1 MKRKRLTGWKRMA
14 AFAMALTLTVGDWT
28 SVGAA
33 GLPQT
38 DVQTVTEAVIQ
49 EEDAMEA
56 ALATEQTETESET
69 DSESAENDS
78 GQTENSEASEIPET
92 SEASE
97 TEKTVE
103 ETENVNDTEA
113 VDDTEVMETETEEE
127 SEEEIEEETEE
138 ETEEEELAAIDKP
151 SKVINVR
158 GKDDGS
164 IITTASGRQLRYAYV
179 NRFQNGVIAAGTT
192 DEIAGFKITKRSNF
206 WDKTVG
212 LYKYENNY
220 YGQCSG
226 TDIDGFV
233 NLYNKAEA
241 ILKGNTDKYQDA
253 YGMYRVNGKTYRAL
267 RSCDATGYHYVTE
280 GDEITEITVSDS
292 SENAKKR
299 IDEYAVKNDTQVLYY
314 SYNGHFYKQLTYESV
329 YDSASKKYKYV
340 VYANAYEEISFEK
353 TYVKISWNPVNNDT
367 ATMKNKAGDMMKV
380 GYEVVCDGNTKVYNM
395 PGLFLDAS
403 DGTVHEMI
411 TSDEARLP
419 YVILNS
425 GQQVSVKVRAVY
437 YHEVTS
443 NKQEVYWNW
452 NDNSQYII
460 ESKQTKYVVD
470 MYGKWSDTY
479 TYKNYSL
486 KKLSPV
492 TGTKVSEKGKEMSVT
507 WNAQNG
513 VDSYRV
519 YYLRSSKPLNITNI
533 ESFLQFY
540 NKRGTLYDA
549 YVNAKGE
556 NDSYETDSEY
566 ASDPYCNITIDSGL
580 PYFYCSVRLE
590 SAEEGYFSD
599 GSYSDVITATASI
612 NGNIPTVKNLKI
624 EKTYNGDDW
633 QLSWTPIDADVVIY
647 VFEEGK
653 KPAHYNYELL
663 NAYGYY
669 TDGQGQQKKLY
680 LKDAL
685 TELESKEIS
694 SYVRSYK
701 VKGIDGSYS
710 AISLKPGVKYT
721 FVAHT
726 YDAGSSLYNIQ
737 KKPVFTVNKEIKVT
751 DAQKN
756 QTYKNISVG
765 MTYYTAMSPASNM
778 VSYTDKVSVP
788 RVYTKAGKNSI
799 KLSFTRGSCT
809 GYEIYRLS
817 GKKYKKI
824 ATTTDYVYTDQ
835 NLKAGTKYS
844 YKVRSYYY
852 DPDRKTK
859 SYSIYKNLTV
869 STSRVNNIVLKVAK
883 NSKNTVK
890 LTWTKVGFATKYE
903 IYRTSESDKD
913 ITEISGWINSG
924 NSAVT
929 VENTKYELVKT
940 ITNAKTTTYTDKKLK
955 FGESYTYLI
964 CAYYKDG
971 KTLKY
976 ITASTRVKM
985 QLEEP
990 RNLVLTNKG
999 KNVSVKWDADK
1010 YAAGYQ
1016 IRYMVY
1022 DKYGEKKTVAEK
1034 YVTVKK
1040 NKYTIK
1046 GLSSGEYVNVS
1057 VRAYNSQKE
1066 YSGWSSSKEST
1077 SLAAVK
1083 SIKAVYDTKKNAV
1096 KITWKKVKGAK
1107 YYKVVRSVY
1116 TPLCNTDEKLYAATG
1131 NLIAKDSNDE
1141 TGYYSEVHYREYY
1154 GEDGSITG
1162 TAAYDRARL
1171 KKGVKYYYMVSAYGE
1186 KGTRIASYMTSEY
1199 GTQVASGKPAV
1210 IIYGVKVAAKVK
1222 NNKKGT
1228 VTVSYNKVTGAKTYQ
1243 IYRAEKKNGKYTL
1256 IGTTKKTSFADKKA
1270 KKKKTYYYKVVVNGR
1285 NELLADFT
1293 IRSSAVKIKVKK

>member
-56 ALATEQTETESET
+56 ALATEQTEKESET

-127 SEEEIEEETEE
+127 IEEETEE

-164 IITTASGRQLRYAYV
+164 IIITSQRLSGK
-179 NRFQNGVIAAGTT
+179 
-192 DEIAGFKITKRSNF
+192 EICLCESVPERS
-206 WDKTVG
+206 D
-212 LYKYENNY
+212 
-220 YGQCSG
+220 CSG

-340 VYANAYEEISFEK
+340 VYADAYEEISCEK

-411 TSDEARLP
+411 TSDVARLP

-612 NGNIPTVKNLKI
+612 NGNIPH
-624 EKTYNGDDW
+624 
-633 QLSWTPIDADVVIY
+633 
-647 VFEEGK
+647 GK
-653 KPAHYNYELL
+653 KSQNR
-663 NAYGYY
+663 
-669 TDGQGQQKKLY
+669 
-680 LKDAL
+680 KD
-685 TELESKEIS
+685 
-694 SYVRSYK
+694 VQWR
-701 VKGIDGSYS
+701 
-710 AISLKPGVKYT
+710 
-721 FVAHT
+721 
-726 YDAGSSLYNIQ
+726 
-737 KKPVFTVNKEIKVT
+737 
-751 DAQKN
+751 
-756 QTYKNISVG
+756 
-765 MTYYTAMSPASNM
+765 
-778 VSYTDKVSVP
+778 
-788 RVYTKAGKNSI
+788 
-799 KLSFTRGSCT
+799 
-809 GYEIYRLS
+809 
-817 GKKYKKI
+817 
-824 ATTTDYVYTDQ
+824 
-835 NLKAGTKYS
+835 
-844 YKVRSYYY
+844 
-852 DPDRKTK
+852 
-859 SYSIYKNLTV
+859 
-869 STSRVNNIVLKVAK
+869 
-883 NSKNTVK
+883 
-890 LTWTKVGFATKYE
+890 
-903 IYRTSESDKD
+903 
-913 ITEISGWINSG
+913 
-924 NSAVT
+924 
-929 VENTKYELVKT
+929 
-940 ITNAKTTTYTDKKLK
+940 
-955 FGESYTYLI
+955 
-964 CAYYKDG
+964 
-971 KTLKY
+971 
-976 ITASTRVKM
+976 
-985 QLEEP
+985 
-990 RNLVLTNKG
+990 
-999 KNVSVKWDADK
+999 
-1010 YAAGYQ
+1010 
-1016 IRYMVY
+1016 
-1022 DKYGEKKTVAEK
+1022 
-1034 YVTVKK
+1034 
-1040 NKYTIK
+1040 
-1046 GLSSGEYVNVS
+1046 
-1057 VRAYNSQKE
+1057 
-1066 YSGWSSSKEST
+1066 
-1077 SLAAVK
+1077 
-1083 SIKAVYDTKKNAV
+1083 
-1096 KITWKKVKGAK
+1096 
-1107 YYKVVRSVY
+1107 
-1116 TPLCNTDEKLYAATG
+1116 
-1131 NLIAKDSNDE
+1131 
-1141 TGYYSEVHYREYY
+1141 
-1154 GEDGSITG
+1154 
-1162 TAAYDRARL
+1162 
-1171 KKGVKYYYMVSAYGE
+1171 
-1186 KGTRIASYMTSEY
+1186 
-1199 GTQVASGKPAV
+1199 
-1210 IIYGVKVAAKVK
+1210 
-1222 NNKKGT
+1222 
-1228 VTVSYNKVTGAKTYQ
+1228 
-1243 IYRAEKKNGKYTL
+1243 
-1256 IGTTKKTSFADKKA
+1256 
-1270 KKKKTYYYKVVVNGR
+1270 
-1285 NELLADFT
+1285 
-1293 IRSSAVKIKVKK
+1293 

>member
-1 MKRKRLTGWKRMA
+1 MVLN
-14 AFAMALTLTVGDWT
+14 
-28 SVGAA
+28 A
-33 GLPQT
+33 G
-38 DVQTVTEAVIQ
+38 
-49 EEDAMEA
+49 
-56 ALATEQTETESET
+56 EQ
-69 DSESAENDS
+69 
-78 GQTENSEASEIPET
+78 
-92 SEASE
+92 
-97 TEKTVE
+97 
-103 ETENVNDTEA
+103 VN
-113 VDDTEVMETETEEE
+113 
-127 SEEEIEEETEE
+127 
-138 ETEEEELAAIDKP
+138 
-151 SKVINVR
+151 
-158 GKDDGS
+158 
-164 IITTASGRQLRYAYV
+164 
-179 NRFQNGVIAAGTT
+179 
-192 DEIAGFKITKRSNF
+192 
-206 WDKTVG
+206 
-212 LYKYENNY
+212 
-220 YGQCSG
+220 
-226 TDIDGFV
+226 
-233 NLYNKAEA
+233 
-241 ILKGNTDKYQDA
+241 
-253 YGMYRVNGKTYRAL
+253 
-267 RSCDATGYHYVTE
+267 
-280 GDEITEITVSDS
+280 
-292 SENAKKR
+292 
-299 IDEYAVKNDTQVLYY
+299 
-314 SYNGHFYKQLTYESV
+314 
-329 YDSASKKYKYV
+329 
-340 VYANAYEEISFEK
+340 
-353 TYVKISWNPVNNDT
+353 
-367 ATMKNKAGDMMKV
+367 
-380 GYEVVCDGNTKVYNM
+380 
-395 PGLFLDAS
+395 
-403 DGTVHEMI
+403 
-411 TSDEARLP
+411 
-419 YVILNS
+419 
-425 GQQVSVKVRAVY
+425 VKVRAVY
-437 YHEVTS
+437 YHEVTDIR
-443 NKQEVYWNW
+443 QDEYQNW
-452 NDNSQYII
+452 SDKSKYVI
-460 ESKQTKYVVD
+460 ESKQTKYVAD
-470 MYGKWSDTY
+470 MYGEWSDVY
-479 TYKNYSL
+479 TYKNDPL
-486 KKLSPV
+486 QALSPV
-492 TGTKVSEKGKEMSVT
+492 TGITAAEKGKKMAVS

-513 VDSYRV
+513 ADNYRF
-519 YYLRSSKPLNITNI
+519 YYIRSNKSLDITDLD
-533 ESFLQFY
+533 SFLQFY
-540 NKRGTLYDA
+540 NKKGALYDA
-549 YVNAKGE
+549 YKNAKAE
-556 NDSYETDSEY
+556 NDSIDQDDIYTST
-566 ASDPYCNITIDSGL
+566 PYYDLTIDGGL
-580 PYFYCSVRLE
+580 PYYYFCVRLGN
-590 SAEEGYFSD
+590 AEDGYISD
-599 GSYSDVITATASI
+599 GSYSDVVAATGSI
-612 NGNIPTVKNLKI
+612 NGNIPVVQNLHV
-624 EKTYNGDDW
+624 EKTNNGNSF
-633 QLSWTPIDADVVIY
+633 QLSWTPVDANVVIY
-647 VFEEGK
+647 VFKDGK
-653 KPAHYNYELL
+653 MPEYFNYDVL

-669 TDGQGQQKKLY
+669 TDAQGKQKKLY

-685 TELESKEIS
+685 TELQKKEINT
-694 SYVRSYK
+694 YVRAYK
-701 VKGIDGSYS
+701 VTGSDGSYG
-710 AISLKPGVKYT
+710 AFSLEPGVNYT
-721 FVAHT
+721 FAAYT
-726 YDAGSSLYNIQ
+726 YDDSTSLYNAQ
-737 KKPVFTVNKEIKVT
+737 KQPFTTVNKEIFVK
-751 DAQKN
+751 DEKN
-756 QTYKNISVG
+756 NERYQNVPVA

-799 KLSFTRGSCT
+799 KLSFTRGSYT

-859 SYSIYKNLTV
+859 SYSIYKNFTV

-890 LTWTKVGFATKYE
+890 LTWTKVGSATKYE

-999 KNVSVKWDADK
+999 QNVSVKWDADK

-1057 VRAYNSQKE
+1057 VRAYNSKKE

-1116 TPLCNTDEKLYAATG
+1116 MPLCNTDEKLYAAAG

-1199 GTQVASGKPAV
+1199 GTQAASGKPAV